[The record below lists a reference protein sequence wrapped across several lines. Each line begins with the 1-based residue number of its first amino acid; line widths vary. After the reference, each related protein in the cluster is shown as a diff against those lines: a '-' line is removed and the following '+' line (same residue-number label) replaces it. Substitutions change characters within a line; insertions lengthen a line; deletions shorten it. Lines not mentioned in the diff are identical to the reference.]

1 MPFLRKRAGSALTCH
16 RHVIH
21 YIPVAVPEKC
31 FGAPLTPLHFSTAAQ
46 RLLFVSSAAGSTH
59 KRAPSNPIPLFNK
72 IKRHQAKLDVF
83 IFGARNGICPSAD
96 GALVRKNLP
105 QAAFLTRTLQIPS
118 LFLIRS
124 KKIHRIYS
132 VYLFRLVRGMGF
144 EPTRTNVRYP
154 LKVVRLPVPPSSQI
168 LNC

>member
-1 MPFLRKRAGSALTCH
+1 MPILQIPYIF
-16 RHVIH
+16 VIKTKS
-21 YIPVAVPEKC
+21 YRV
-31 FGAPLTPLHFSTAAQ
+31 
-46 RLLFVSSAAGSTH
+46 
-59 KRAPSNPIPLFNK
+59 
-72 IKRHQAKLDVF
+72 
-83 IFGARNGICPSAD
+83 GARNGICPSAD

-154 LKVVRLPVPPSSQI
+154 LKVVRLPVPPSSQVLSFCSSSERLYI
-168 LNC
+168 ISKETVIVNRLIVKKM